1 MKWFNHNSLC
11 ENDLALLAGTPT
23 MERLQQNRLII
34 LYEPNATKPSTKEL
48 GLDVCKELFCAR
60 VPQDRRGDD
69 TVEILFT
76 SLEDMA
82 LVENHLTQFK
92 LGQE

>member
-34 LYEPNATKPSTKEL
+34 SYEPNDIIPSTKEM

-60 VPQDRRGDD
+60 NTPRYRDD
-69 TVEILFT
+69 ATVEILFT

-92 LGQE
+92 LGQ